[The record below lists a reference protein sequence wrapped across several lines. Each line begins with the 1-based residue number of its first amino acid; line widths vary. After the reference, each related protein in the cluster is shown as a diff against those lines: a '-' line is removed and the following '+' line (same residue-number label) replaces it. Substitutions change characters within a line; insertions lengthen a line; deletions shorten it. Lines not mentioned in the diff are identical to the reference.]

1 MKKLALI
8 LFCNVLLVMNIVN
21 AQQNVGFGT
30 TSPHASALLDM
41 TATDKGL
48 LIPRVTLL
56 AINNGTAPVNNPA
69 TGLLVYNSA
78 GSLEK
83 GFYYWDGTQWVMVG
97 AGGSSEC
104 TTLDGAYNCGGA
116 GAGRI
121 INANNGA
128 VEIKLPSSGTDLA
141 ALYVESNKGASIPAA
156 TAGIE
161 VLHTEFGA
169 ALFA

>member
-83 GFYYWDGTQWVMVG
+83 GFYYWDGTQWVM
-97 AGGSSEC
+97 EQ
-104 TTLDGAYNCGGA
+104 
-116 GAGRI
+116 
-121 INANNGA
+121 
-128 VEIKLPSSGTDLA
+128 
-141 ALYVESNKGASIPAA
+141 
-156 TAGIE
+156 E
-161 VLHTEFGA
+161 VLVSVQLLMEHIIVVEQA
-169 ALFA
+169 PEE